1 MRPPPTA
8 ESSANAQAEVED
20 LRRRNAALE
29 TRLRELRWV
38 DVERLELLAENARLR
53 KCILERSKVQLTIVT
68 QRK

>member
-8 ESSANAQAEVED
+8 ESSNAQEEVEG

-53 KCILERSKVQLTIVT
+53 RCILERSKVQLTIFS